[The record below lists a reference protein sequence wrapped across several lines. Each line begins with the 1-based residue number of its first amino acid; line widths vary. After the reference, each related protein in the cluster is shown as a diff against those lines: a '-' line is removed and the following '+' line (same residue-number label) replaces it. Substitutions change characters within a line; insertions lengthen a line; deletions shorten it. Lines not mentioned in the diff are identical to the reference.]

1 MVQLINNFTLA
12 CVESHQNVKAQLECV
27 CDFRINENNCL
38 ESYLLRTGSWIL
50 IPYASFIA
58 VTSIIFLWYRIYYKG
73 QSLLFPPSRERG
85 IIRPRPHDA
94 FHLVTLTFSILHVI
108 RQIFLIRGAYSSSI
122 WAEIVDDLP
131 RQTSFSFSI
140 LYLVGIIYSIPTL
153 EPARIDYY
161 KRYIPNKYLIDIG
174 ATFLMIGPYI
184 VNTPISYYIGYYA
197 DIEEIPYISIKLFT
211 TKYLIW
217 VFWLTTY
224 LTILLYFWHRLN
236 SLLKYHMNDLKE
248 ISDKPNGDFTLQ
260 WKRETLK
267 VASINLFTVV
277 MVFVFLGFLFII
289 IYFIFGISY
298 KSSFKNNDS
307 INVTYFIIWNFVE
320 PISLQI
326 AQFIIIYNAV
336 RPTQSNAPFGRMM
349 SVVRRPIS
357 TEMSSKSRS
366 IQKIGFSSFSERP
379 RSESPSSSKRSKR
392 SKRTLPEI
400 QTQTK
405 SIIVHDDHPLP
416 TPFTPYT
423 SGWDELLFYDNLGDF
438 LSGEIPIE
446 QHQITHH
453 RSDSSIDISSLAST
467 TYFSTTQSVHSKNDS
482 VSVYSFSNNSK
493 RLTPINGTG
502 TGNNEI
508 LNKSSN
514 HSFSH

>member
-161 KRYIPNKYLIDIG
+161 RRYIPNKYLIDIG

-217 VFWLTTY
+217 IFWLTTY

-248 ISDKPNGDFTLQ
+248 ISDKPN
-260 WKRETLK
+260 
-267 VASINLFTVV
+267 
-277 MVFVFLGFLFII
+277 
-289 IYFIFGISY
+289 
-298 KSSFKNNDS
+298 
-307 INVTYFIIWNFVE
+307 
-320 PISLQI
+320 

>member
-161 KRYIPNKYLIDIG
+161 RRYIPNKYLIDIG

-197 DIEEIPYISIKLFT
+197 DIEEIP
-211 TKYLIW
+211 
-217 VFWLTTY
+217 
-224 LTILLYFWHRLN
+224 LN

-260 WKRETLK
+260 WK
-267 VASINLFTVV
+267 
-277 MVFVFLGFLFII
+277 
-289 IYFIFGISY
+289 
-298 KSSFKNNDS
+298 
-307 INVTYFIIWNFVE
+307 
-320 PISLQI
+320 P
-326 AQFIIIYNAV
+326 QFIIIYK
-336 RPTQSNAPFGRMM
+336 PTQSNAPFGRMM

-514 HSFSH
+514 HSFSHY

>member
-1 MVQLINNFTLA
+1 
-12 CVESHQNVKAQLECV
+12 
-27 CDFRINENNCL
+27 
-38 ESYLLRTGSWIL
+38 
-50 IPYASFIA
+50 
-58 VTSIIFLWYRIYYKG
+58 
-73 QSLLFPPSRERG
+73 
-85 IIRPRPHDA
+85 
-94 FHLVTLTFSILHVI
+94 
-108 RQIFLIRGAYSSSI
+108 
-122 WAEIVDDLP
+122 
-131 RQTSFSFSI
+131 
-140 LYLVGIIYSIPTL
+140 
-153 EPARIDYY
+153 
-161 KRYIPNKYLIDIG
+161 
-174 ATFLMIGPYI
+174 
-184 VNTPISYYIGYYA
+184 
-197 DIEEIPYISIKLFT
+197 
-211 TKYLIW
+211 
-217 VFWLTTY
+217 
-224 LTILLYFWHRLN
+224 
-236 SLLKYHMNDLKE
+236 MNDLKD

-267 VASINLFTVV
+267 VASINLLTVV
-277 MVFVFLGFLFII
+277 MVFAFLGFLFII
-289 IYFIFGISY
+289 VYFIFGISY

-307 INVTYFIIWNFVE
+307 NFVFFIIWNFVE

-366 IQKIGFSSFSERP
+366 IQKNGFSTFSERP

-405 SIIVHDDHPLP
+405 SIIVHDDHLP

-438 LSGEIPIE
+438 LSGEIPVE

-453 RSDSSIDISSLAST
+453 RCDSSIDISSLAST
-467 TYFSTTQSVHSKNDS
+467 TYFSTTQSVHSKNE
-482 VSVYSFSNNSK
+482 SVYSFSNTSK

-502 TGNNEI
+502 IGNNEI
-508 LNKSSN
+508 LNRSSN